1 MNYSFEKLKQY
12 FKELNPLSN
21 VHLFLGCTFPV
32 DTLSPGARYLYEHV
46 IFELMKGREI
56 FTGQLD
62 MEQFHLEDIQ
72 EAVKFYVDQI
82 ESNLVNCSKHQ
93 RLYQKVKSSV
103 PQVGYINF
111 L

>member
-56 FTGQLD
+56 FTGPIRHGTVSFRGYSGSRRILCR
-62 MEQFHLEDIQ
+62 
-72 EAVKFYVDQI
+72 
-82 ESNLVNCSKHQ
+82 SN
-93 RLYQKVKSSV
+93 
-103 PQVGYINF
+103 
-111 L
+111 